1 MAFQTW
7 FQQLAVSQQ
16 QRVHVLLQQALGS
29 ALLTGNQQQ
38 LIRRKLEVTYAHA
51 TV

>member
-7 FQQLAVSQQ
+7 FHQLAVNQQ
-16 QRVHVLLQQALGS
+16 QQVHALLQQALQS

-51 TV
+51 AV

>member
-16 QRVHVLLQQALGS
+16 QQVHALLQQALQS
-29 ALLTGNQQQ
+29 ALLTDNQHQ

-51 TV
+51 AV

>member
-7 FQQLAVSQQ
+7 FQQLTVSQQ
-16 QRVHVLLQQALGS
+16 QQVHVLLQQALQS

-51 TV
+51 AV